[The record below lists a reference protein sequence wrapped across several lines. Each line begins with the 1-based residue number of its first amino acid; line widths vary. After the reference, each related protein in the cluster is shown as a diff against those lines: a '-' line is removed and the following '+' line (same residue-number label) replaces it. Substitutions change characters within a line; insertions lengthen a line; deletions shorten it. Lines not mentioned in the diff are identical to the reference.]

1 MTKSKLSSL
10 PFPVSDHCDGTRFH
24 NPANPADASP
34 PQSARS
40 LLPILR
46 WRLGGT
52 RSPWPDRVIDPPPT
66 GNPLDSPPDGMIG
79 LTFIGH
85 ASFLLRMGGLTIL
98 TDPIFSER
106 CSPVSWAGPKRARA
120 PGRRLDELP
129 PIDLVLVSHNH
140 YDHLDLPS
148 LRAIVARDRP
158 AFVTPLGNRRL
169 LLESGAALIT
179 ELDWWQSHR
188 IGDTTIT
195 ATPARHFSAR
205 TPFDAR
211 MALWSGFMIE
221 QPGARVLF
229 AGDSGDGPHWS
240 TIGDRLGAPDL
251 ALLPI
256 GAYDPRTLMAAVHMN
271 PEEAV
276 GAHRSLGA
284 HRSVGMHFGT
294 FQLTDEAIDEPPMR
308 LAAELARTGLAADA
322 FTTLGAGD
330 TCLIAPGSSWGTGG
344 TGRRE

>member
-1 MTKSKLSSL
+1 MSSL
-10 PFPVSDHCDGTRFH
+10 PYPISDHCDGTHFH
-24 NPANPADASP
+24 NPALPTRSP
-34 PQSARS
+34 SAEAARG

-52 RSPWPDRVIDPPPT
+52 RSRWPDRMIDPAPV
-66 GNPLDSPPDGMIG
+66 GDPLDLPPAGMIG

-85 ASFLLRMGGLTIL
+85 ASFLVRMGELTIL

-106 CSPVSWAGPKRARA
+106 CSPVSWAGPKRVRA

-129 PIDLVLVSHNH
+129 PIDLVLMSHNH

-169 LLESGAALIT
+169 LLETGATLIT

-188 IGDTTIT
+188 VGDTTIT

-240 TIGDRLGAPDL
+240 MIGDQLGAPDL

-276 GAHRSLGA
+276 GAHRSLRA

-294 FQLTDEAIDEPPMR
+294 FQLTDEPIHEPPMR
-308 LAAELARTGLAADA
+308 LAAEAARTGLAADA
-322 FTTLGAGD
+322 FTTLGVGD
-330 TCLIAPGSSWGTGG
+330 TRLIATTSSCGTGG